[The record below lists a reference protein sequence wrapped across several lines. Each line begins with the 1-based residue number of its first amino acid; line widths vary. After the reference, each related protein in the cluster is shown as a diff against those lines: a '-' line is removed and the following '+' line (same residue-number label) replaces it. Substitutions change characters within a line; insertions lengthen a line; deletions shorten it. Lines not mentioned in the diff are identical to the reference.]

1 MKRLLSFTASG
12 VLVGAPVLTAVLLIA
27 LAPPAE
33 AQSGPSCQPPAPGQ
47 TTNCTFL
54 ESDVVLRPMTVTPIQ
69 CPDGSVVPGGTLEAT
84 IENGVFHIT
93 VDAAGDFWIT
103 TTIEGTFTF
112 IAAPS
117 GTVYNGNFMNWFGV
131 EANNLNSVDLGNLTF
146 VGTSAPGSTL
156 SLHLVF
162 HISVSAT
169 GQLTMFM
176 NAVC

>member
-1 MKRLLSFTASG
+1 MKRLLSVTASG

-27 LAPPAE
+27 LAVPAE

-54 ESDVVLRPMTVTPIQ
+54 ESDVALPSMTVTPIQ
-69 CPDGSVVPGGTLEAT
+69 CPDGSVVPGGTLEVT
-84 IENGVFHIT
+84 IENGMFHIT

-117 GTVYNGNFMNWFGV
+117 GTVFNGHFMNWFGV
-131 EANNLNSVDLGNLTF
+131 EANNLNFVNLGNLTF
-146 VGTSAPGSTL
+146 VGTTSAGSTL

-162 HISVSAT
+162 HMSVSAA
-169 GQLTMFM
+169 GDLTIFM
-176 NAVC
+176 NTVC